1 MAGRQHAGLG
11 SWSRSRDAASCAAR
25 SCSSVGVHT
34 ASWGQECLFL
44 PPTATADASPAAAAQ
59 GSSIPTGGALPRGI
73 AMSPRRRPLEAPIP
87 ALKDESEDTLDHG
100 PRTLLL
106 HQGLLW
112 AVTAFPRDGNDE
124 SLRACAQALLLPS
137 RGQRHRKPWHSSL
150 PRGSLPT
157 SARQTLLS
165 HSPVPGKGYPLLAPL
180 SADPALTSPLS
191 HLGCSSGGWE
201 DGLVAQCFLS
211 ASIQAFHNLHQHP
224 LKITC
229 GSI

>member
-1 MAGRQHAGLG
+1 
-11 SWSRSRDAASCAAR
+11 
-25 SCSSVGVHT
+25 
-34 ASWGQECLFL
+34 
-44 PPTATADASPAAAAQ
+44 
-59 GSSIPTGGALPRGI
+59 
-73 AMSPRRRPLEAPIP
+73 MSPRRRPSEAPIP
-87 ALKDESEDTLDHG
+87 ALKDESKDTLDHC

-106 HQGLLW
+106 PQGSLW

-124 SLRACAQALLLPS
+124 SLRVCAQALLLPS
-137 RGQRHRKPWHSSL
+137 RGQRHSSL

-157 SARQTLLS
+157 SARQTPLS
-165 HSPVPGKGYPLLAPL
+165 RSPVPGKGYPLLAPL

-201 DGLVAQCFLS
+201 DRLVAQCFLS